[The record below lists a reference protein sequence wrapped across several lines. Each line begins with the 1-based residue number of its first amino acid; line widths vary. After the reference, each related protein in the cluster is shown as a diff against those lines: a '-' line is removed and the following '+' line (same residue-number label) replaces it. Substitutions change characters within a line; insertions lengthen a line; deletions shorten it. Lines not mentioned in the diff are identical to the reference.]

1 MAGELNRF
9 QSLRVKITTFV
20 VAGTVIFSAIMIT
33 AIYYYLSKTL
43 TQSLIEQGR
52 MVGMNLAELAAEK
65 LVIDDVVSLRM
76 NIEKYRQYSNIEYVI
91 IEDFNHQVQTDTYNG
106 DVPQE
111 LINANSFDISE
122 NSGYH
127 IQLVSVNAGGSDQQF
142 YDILVPIKEGLMG
155 FTRVGMKKSYVDAE
169 IQKTLLYLGIITSA
183 GILVSIVV
191 ALVIITTQITRPVL
205 YLTKAA
211 ENISLG
217 NLDLSIEIKVKNELQ
232 ILAAAIDRMR
242 ESLKTCLERIK
253 TRPVSRF

>member
-9 QSLRVKITTFV
+9 QSLRVRIIIFV
-20 VAGTVIFSAIMIT
+20 VAGTVIFSGVMIT

-65 LVIDDVVSLRM
+65 LVVEDLVSLRM
-76 NIEKYRQYSNIEYVI
+76 SIEKYRRYSNIEYVI
-91 IEDFNHQVQTDTYNG
+91 VEDFNHQIQTDTYNG
-106 DVPQE
+106 DVPPE

-122 NSGYH
+122 NSDYH
-127 IQLVSVNAGGSDQQF
+127 IQLVSVNVNGSNRKF

-155 FTRVGMKKSYVDAE
+155 FARVGMKKSYVDAE
-169 IQKTLLYLGIITSA
+169 IRKTLLYLGIITSA

>member
-1 MAGELNRF
+1 MAGELSRL
-9 QSLRVKITTFV
+9 QSLRVKITLLV
-20 VAGTVIFSAIMIT
+20 VAGTVIFSGIMIA
-33 AIYYYLSKTL
+33 AIHYYLGKTL

-65 LVIDDVVSLRM
+65 LVVEDIISLRM

-91 IEDFNHQVQTDTYNG
+91 IEDFNHQIETDTYNG
-106 DVPQE
+106 EVPKE
-111 LINANSFDISE
+111 LVNANSFDISE
-122 NSGYH
+122 NSDYH
-127 IQLVSVNAGGSDQQF
+127 IQLVSVSINGSDQRF

-155 FTRVGMKKSYVDAE
+155 FARVGMKKSYVDAE
-169 IQKTLLYLGIITSA
+169 IQKTLLYLGIITSV
-183 GILVSIVV
+183 GILVSIFV

-217 NLDLSIEIKVKNELQ
+217 NLDLSIDIKVKNELQ

>member
-1 MAGELNRF
+1 MAGEFSRF
-9 QSLRVKITTFV
+9 RSLRVKITIFV
-20 VAGTVIFSAIMIT
+20 VAGTVIFSSMMIA
-33 AIYYYLSKTL
+33 AIYYYLGKTL

-52 MVGMNLAELAAEK
+52 IVGMNLAELAAEK
-65 LVIDDVVSLRM
+65 LVVEDIVSLRM
-76 NIEKYRQYSNIEYVI
+76 NIEKYRHYSNIEYI
-91 IEDFNHQVQTDTYNG
+91 IVEDFNHQIQADTYNG

-122 NSGYH
+122 NSDHH
-127 IQLVSVNAGGSDQQF
+127 IQLVSFKVNSSNKSF

-155 FTRVGMKKSYVDAE
+155 FARVGMKKSYVDEE

-183 GILVSIVV
+183 GILVSIFV

-217 NLDLSIEIKVKNELQ
+217 NLDLSIDIKVKNELQ
-232 ILAAAIDRMR
+232 ILASAIDRMR

-253 TRPVSRF
+253 TRAINRY